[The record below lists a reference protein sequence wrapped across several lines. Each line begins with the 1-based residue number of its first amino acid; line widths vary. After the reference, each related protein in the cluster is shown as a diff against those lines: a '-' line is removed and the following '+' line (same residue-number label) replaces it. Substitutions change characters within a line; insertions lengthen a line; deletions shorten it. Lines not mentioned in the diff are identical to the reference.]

1 MPIMVIA
8 GAQDRRPAGIPNHN
22 LATSA
27 MPQRNSR
34 AVRADAR
41 ANATPARRGLT
52 ASARLLRPFERRKG
66 DDAQARP
73 GALDEDAP
81 RIADAVAPG
90 GLRLAARG
98 GGGVALDSRLGGR
111 MVETAMGGTAIG
123 RDAGSETATA
133 GRARRTVDRIG
144 RTIVAVLLAAAAS
157 LALAGAPALA
167 QGAVKSKHGDW
178 EMRCET
184 PPGATRE
191 QCALLQSVAAED
203 RPNVNLV
210 VIVLKTADGKSRL
223 LRVVAPLGVLLPSG
237 LGLKIDQTDIGRAG
251 FVRCLPT
258 GCVAEVVMEDKLLE
272 QMKTS
277 TTATFIIF
285 QTPEEGV
292 GIPLALAGF
301 KDGFEKLP

>member
-1 MPIMVIA
+1 MRLCSRSSVAFPS
-8 GAQDRRPAGIPNHN
+8 
-22 LATSA
+22 LA
-27 MPQRNSR
+27 R
-34 AVRADAR
+34 AVVAAF
-41 ANATPARRGLT
+41 AFGFAFAT
-52 ASARLLRPFERRKG
+52 ASGP
-66 DDAQARP
+66 
-73 GALDEDAP
+73 
-81 RIADAVAPG
+81 
-90 GLRLAARG
+90 AA
-98 GGGVALDSRLGGR
+98 
-111 MVETAMGGTAIG
+111 
-123 RDAGSETATA
+123 
-133 GRARRTVDRIG
+133 
-144 RTIVAVLLAAAAS
+144 
-157 LALAGAPALA
+157 A
-167 QGAVKSKHGDW
+167 QGALKAKHGDW
-178 EMRCET
+178 ELRCET
-184 PPGATRE
+184 PPGASRE

-258 GCVAEVVMEDKLLE
+258 GCIAEVVMEDKLLD
-272 QMKTS
+272 QLKGG